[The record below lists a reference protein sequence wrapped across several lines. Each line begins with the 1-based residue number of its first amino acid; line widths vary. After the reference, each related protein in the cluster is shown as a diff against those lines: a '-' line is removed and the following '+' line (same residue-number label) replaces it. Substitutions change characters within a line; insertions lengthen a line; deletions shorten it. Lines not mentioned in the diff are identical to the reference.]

1 MELDAVRIAAELGR
15 AHFKDKRL
23 ASRLELLGLRLSA
36 APSLS
41 FPKALP
47 NSAELEAAYR
57 FFGNPLV
64 TPEAIL
70 SGHFEATRER
80 CLAESVVLVLHDTTK
95 IVYREDGE
103 RVLNSDK
110 QSFFAHGALAVT
122 DDPRRLPLGVCGLY
136 TWVRGGTG
144 IDEHA
149 RWGQMVDTAASN
161 ISGTSVIH
169 VMDREGDDYELLC
182 QLVNGNHRFIIRAMH
197 DRTLVNAAVKVDKLH
212 DAIASVDAIVKR
224 EAELSRRKASKLP
237 KTRQIHPPRTARR
250 ALLSVGAMRVTL
262 KRPMVQ
268 SRYSEA
274 KRSRYRELPET
285 ITLNVVRVWEEH
297 PPDGEP
303 AVEWMLLTN
312 EAIDDATCLE
322 QIVARYRARWTI
334 EEFFKALK
342 TGCAYE
348 TRQLQ
353 DYESLINALAV
364 FAPIACSILAL
375 RSEARRVSDAPQTVL
390 TPTQVEVLRAL
401 GRMDLPPEPTNNQV
415 LLAVAALGG
424 HIKYNGPPGW
434 QTLHAG
440 YVDLLKL
447 TRGWEA
453 AKLQLARDQ

>member
-1 MELDAVRIAAELGR
+1 MELDGLRIAQELGR
-15 AHFKDKRL
+15 ANFKDKRL
-23 ASRLELLGLRLSA
+23 ASRLQLLGLRLSA

-47 NSAELEAAYR
+47 KSAELEAAYR

-64 TPEAIL
+64 TPEGIL

-80 CLAESVVLVLHDTTK
+80 CLPENVVLVLHDTTK
-95 IVYREDGE
+95 VVYRDDGE
-103 RVLNSDK
+103 RDLGGDK
-110 QSFFAHGALAVT
+110 QNFFAHGALAVT
-122 DDPRRLPLGVCGLY
+122 DDQRRLPLGICGLH
-136 TWVRGGTG
+136 TWVRGRESG
-144 IDEHA
+144 DEHA
-149 RWGQMVDTAASN
+149 RWGEMVDTASSN
-161 ISGTSVIH
+161 LAGAKLVH
-169 VMDREGDDYELLC
+169 VMDREGDDYALLS
-182 QLVNGNHRFIIRAMH
+182 QLVDGNHRFIIRALH
-197 DRTLVNAAVKVDKLH
+197 NRTLLNAAVKADKLH
-212 DAIASVDAIVKR
+212 DAIASVDAVVQR
-224 EAELSRRKASKLP
+224 EAELSRRKPSKLP
-237 KTRQIHPPRTARR
+237 KTKQIHRPRTART
-250 ALLSVGAMRVTL
+250 ALLSVGAMSVTL
-262 KRPMVQ
+262 KRPKAQ
-268 SRYSEA
+268 SRYSET
-274 KRSRYRELPET
+274 KRSRHHELAET
-285 ITLNVVRVWEEH
+285 LALNVVRVWEEH
-297 PPDGEP
+297 PPEGEP

-312 EAIDDATCLE
+312 EPIDDAMCLE

-375 RSEARRVSDAPQTVL
+375 RSESRRASDEPQTVL
-390 TPTQVEVLRAL
+390 TPTQLEVLGVL
-401 GRMDLPPEPTNNQV
+401 GRMKLPEQPTNQHV

-424 HIKYNGPPGW
+424 HIRYNGPPGW

-440 YVDLLKL
+440 YVELLTL

>member
-1 MELDAVRIAAELGR
+1 MELDGQRIAGELGR
-15 AHFKDKRL
+15 ANFKDKRL
-23 ASRLELLGLRLSA
+23 ASRLRLLGLRLSA

-64 TPEAIL
+64 TPEGIL
-70 SGHFEATRER
+70 SGHVEATLER
-80 CLAESVVLVLHDTTK
+80 CLRESVVLVLHDTTK
-95 IVYREDGE
+95 VAYRDDGE
-103 RVLNSDK
+103 RALGGGK
-110 QSFFAHGALAVT
+110 QSFFAHSALAVT
-122 DDPRRLPLGVCGLY
+122 DDQRRLPLGVCGLH
-136 TWVRGGTG
+136 TWVRGLGT
-144 IDEHA
+144 DEHA
-149 RWGQMVDTAASN
+149 RWGEMVSTASSN
-161 ISGTSVIH
+161 LAGARLVH

-182 QLVNGNHRFIIRAMH
+182 RLVGGNHRFIIRALH
-197 DRTLVNAAVKVDKLH
+197 DRTLVNAVVKTDKLH
-212 DAIASVDAIVKR
+212 DAIASVDAMVQR
-224 EAELSRRKASKLP
+224 EAELSRRKPSKLP
-237 KTRQIHPPRTARR
+237 KAKQIHPPRTARK
-250 ALLSVGAMRVTL
+250 ALLSVGAMSVTL
-262 KRPMVQ
+262 KRPRVQ
-268 SRYSEA
+268 SRYSET
-274 KRSRYRELPET
+274 KRSRHHELAET
-285 ITLNVVRVWEEH
+285 LTLNVVRVWEEH

-312 EAIDDATCLE
+312 EPIEDAMCLE
-322 QIVARYRARWTI
+322 QIVDRYRARWTI

-375 RSEARRVSDAPQTVL
+375 RSESRRASDEPQTVL
-390 TPTQVEVLRAL
+390 TPTQLEVLGAL
-401 GRMDLPPEPTNNQV
+401 GRLKLPPDPTNQDV

-447 TRGWEA
+447 TRAWEA
-453 AKLQLARDQ
+453 AKLQLRRDQ

>member
-1 MELDAVRIAAELGR
+1 MELDGQRIAAELGR
-15 AHFKDKRL
+15 ANFKDKRL
-23 ASRLELLGLRLSA
+23 ISRLQMLGVRLSA

-64 TPEAIL
+64 TPEGIL
-70 SGHFEATRER
+70 SGHYQATRER
-80 CLAESVVLVLHDTTK
+80 CGAESVVLVLHDTTK
-95 IVYREDGE
+95 ITYREDGE
-103 RVLNSDK
+103 RVLGGEQ
-110 QSFFAHGALAVT
+110 QSFFAHCALAVT
-122 DDPRRLPLGVCGLY
+122 DDQRRLPLGVCGLH
-136 TWVRGGTG
+136 TWTRGEGT
-144 IDEHA
+144 DEYV
-149 RWGQMVDTAASN
+149 RWGEMVGIASSN
-161 ISGTSVIH
+161 LAGARLLH

-182 QLVNGNHRFIIRAMH
+182 QLVAGSHRFIIRAHH
-197 DRTLVNAAVKVDKLH
+197 DRTLANSGEQATKLG
-212 DAIASVDAIVKR
+212 DALASVEVTLER
-224 EAELSRRKASKLP
+224 EAKISRRKGSKLP
-237 KTRQIHPPRTARR
+237 RTKQIHPPRAARK
-250 ALLSVGAMRVTL
+250 ALLSIGATTVTL
-262 KRPMVQ
+262 KRPKVQ

-274 KRSRYRELPET
+274 KRGRHRELPET
-285 ITLNVVRVWEEH
+285 LTLNVLRVWEEH
-297 PPDGEP
+297 PPEGEP
-303 AVEWMLLTN
+303 AVEWKLVTN
-312 EAIDDATCLE
+312 EPIVDATCLE
-322 QIVARYRARWTI
+322 RTVTRYRTRWTI

-375 RSEARRVSDAPQTVL
+375 RSESRRASSAPQSVL

-401 GRMDLPPEPTNNQV
+401 GRMKLPPEPTNSDV

-440 YVDLLKL
+440 YVDLQKL
-447 TRGWEA
+447 TLGWEA